1 MPHNPRNRYASDE
14 ELTPV
19 DAFASLSE
27 RFAIRFAR
35 LSRQDQARAMQL
47 VLDWCDGQAEARAA
61 MLHVAHV
68 LKDKP

>member
-1 MPHNPRNRYASDE
+1 
-14 ELTPV
+14 
-19 DAFASLSE
+19 
-27 RFAIRFAR
+27 
-35 LSRQDQARAMQL
+35 MQL